1 MLGMKALGKVIG
13 EYDELCALLREL
25 EDKKKAAENA
35 MKGELERRGVE
46 ELVVG
51 GRVIRNT
58 EYKSQRFDSTGF
70 RKADPE
76 TYAAWVKEVTGH
88 RFSVS

>member
-13 EYDELCALLREL
+13 EYDELCAPLREL